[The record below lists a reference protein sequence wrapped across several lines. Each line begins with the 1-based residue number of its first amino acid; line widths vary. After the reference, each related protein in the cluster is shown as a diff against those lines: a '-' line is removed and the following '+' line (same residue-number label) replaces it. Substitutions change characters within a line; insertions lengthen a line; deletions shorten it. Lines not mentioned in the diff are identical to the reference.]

1 MKRFSS
7 PIYKSE
13 DAKDSVSNIPDDFPE
28 GVLKKNV
35 NWELEMGEPKYT
47 IDPEYRTISSNGFLY
62 FATKILPCVNARRTN
77 FKVKR
82 RKEALSDIF
91 TVSDEAY
98 ALALLINEYDSYQFK
113 LKTDDE
119 VGVRP
124 MKPFTSSASGSKLG
138 WNTMGRKTYIYLCDK
153 VKTLRNNQVL
163 KNIEDTM
170 LKGFQD
176 QEKMRKKRKR
186 PEKNVYTEE
195 EDMECTMDQDSD
207 LFKAIFAAV

>member
-1 MKRFSS
+1 MKQFSS

-28 GVLKKNV
+28 GVLKKNE

-47 IDPEYRTISSNGFLY
+47 IDPEYRTESSDGFLY

-98 ALALLINEYDSYQFK
+98 ALALLINKYGSYQFK
-113 LKTDDE
+113 LKTD
-119 VGVRP
+119 
-124 MKPFTSSASGSKLG
+124 
-138 WNTMGRKTYIYLCDK
+138 NK
-153 VKTLRNNQVL
+153 VS
-163 KNIEDTM
+163 I
-170 LKGFQD
+170 
-176 QEKMRKKRKR
+176 
-186 PEKNVYTEE
+186 
-195 EDMECTMDQDSD
+195 
-207 LFKAIFAAV
+207 